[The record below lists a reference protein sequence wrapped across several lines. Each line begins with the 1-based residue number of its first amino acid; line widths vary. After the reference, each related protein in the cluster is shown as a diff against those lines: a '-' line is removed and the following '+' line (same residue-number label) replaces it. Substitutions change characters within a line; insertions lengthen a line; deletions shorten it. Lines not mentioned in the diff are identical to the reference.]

1 MQEEE
6 IERLVDRFERSSL
19 DHLQITDDN
28 FKLVLSKPGAA
39 PAPVSTPPTSSG
51 PVAEPATADGGRLP
65 VSANTTSV
73 TAPLVGVVYF
83 APQPDQP
90 VFKQVGDPVA
100 AGDVVCLIEAMKM
113 VNEVKAP
120 VDGVLKAVLV
130 DDGTLVEYDQ
140 PLMQI
145 EQA

>member
-1 MQEEE
+1 MQEQE

-39 PAPVSTPPTSSG
+39 LTSTNSVAEPVST
-51 PVAEPATADGGRLP
+51 DGGP
-65 VSANTTSV
+65 TAISSNTTPV

-90 VFKQVGDPVA
+90 VFKQVGDQVA

-145 EQA
+145 EQV